1 MPISTNQTI
10 LLAKLQTGAV
20 FAAPAPTDWV
30 EIIDANI
37 EPMVAESK
45 ELTLIKSTFG
55 AKPQQFYG
63 LKVKLSFSVAL
74 AGSGTA
80 GTEPYWG
87 VLERICGMGKTAI
100 VAAPT
105 ATPPVEAGVVFK
117 PLNSG
122 YEMGSLACYIGP
134 NLHALHSARGT
145 SSLELS
151 VGGFWVRKYDITGV
165 YIDPTAAVIPTV
177 ALESRVLP
185 DLLLPTNTTLTLHGV
200 TNLCL
205 QSLSIDTGNDVKF
218 KEFLNCNNPQA
229 SITDRQ
235 CKGSIEFVA
244 ESIASKDLFAL
255 AKSGAAG
262 TLSFKLNGGAAGKKL
277 TLFAP
282 KVQLLAPQYGDA
294 DGDRTLKMDMLLI
307 PATGGDDYSITCN

>member
-1 MPISTNQTI
+1 MPIFTNQTI
-10 LLAKLQTGAV
+10 LLAKIQTGTT
-20 FAAPAPTDWV
+20 FLAPAPTDWV
-30 EIIDANI
+30 EITDASI
-37 EPMVAESK
+37 EPFVAESK
-45 ELTLIKSTFG
+45 ELTLIKATFG
-55 AKPQQFYG
+55 ANPQKFYG

-100 VAAPT
+100 AAAPT
-105 ATPPVEAGVVFK
+105 AVPPVEAGVVYK

-122 YEMGSLACYIGP
+122 YELGSLACYIGP

-151 VGGFWVRKYDITGV
+151 VGGYWVRKYDITGV
-165 YIDPTAAVIPTV
+165 YIDPTAATIPTV

-185 DLLLPTNTTLTLHGV
+185 DLLLGATTTLSLHGM

-205 QSLSIDTGNDVKF
+205 SSLSLDTGNDIKLQ
-218 KEFLNCNNPQA
+218 EFLNCNAPQA

-244 ESIASKDLFAL
+244 ESIGTKDWFAI
-255 AKSGAAG
+255 AKAGATGA
-262 TLSFKLNGGAAGKKL
+262 LSFKLDGGVGKKL
-277 TLFAP
+277 TLAAP
-282 KVQLLAPQYGDA
+282 
-294 DGDRTLKMDMLLI
+294 
-307 PATGGDDYSITCN
+307 NF